1 MNNEESTERTSPIA
15 AIGLAFHA
23 LLVVPYLLSGLLV
36 PLWMALIL
44 WTLWSAILAFAI
56 LQRRRRPMIVA
67 LLPLVAV
74 TIWLAGVSIGAA

>member
-1 MNNEESTERTSPIA
+1 MIDQESTERTSPIA

-36 PLWMALIL
+36 QLWMALIL
-44 WTLWSAILAFAI
+44 WTLWSAILAFAVH
-56 LQRRRRPMIVA
+56 QRRRRPMIVA
-67 LLPLVAV
+67 LLPLAAV